1 MKKIAISMLIAGAT
15 MLMAEAPAAYTACK
29 ACHGEKGEKAF
40 AAAPDRVP
48 AKLSKEDI
56 VKALKG
62 YKDGSY
68 GGATKGMMAGQVA
81 ALTDAQIEEL
91 ATYISGGSETAAPAE
106 TNATEAPAAE
116 ANATK

>member
-1 MKKIAISMLIAGAT
+1 MKKIVISMLIAGAT
-15 MLMAEAPAAYTACK
+15 MLMAEVPATYAACK
-29 ACHGEKGEKAF
+29 ACHGEKGEKGF
-40 AAAPDRVP
+40 AAAPDKVP

-68 GGATKGMMAGQVA
+68 GGATKAMMTGQVA

-91 ATYISGGSETAAPAE
+91 AIYISGGSETAAPAQ
-106 TNATEAPAAE
+106 TDATE